1 MTAEETKTMTNSIF
15 ALLDTLEEISPRLDE
30 GSGRFGPR
38 VSAMPTGEMDAWRY
52 RSDPPLQVQTAAL
65 VNAILK
71 EVQAFGLGRYQLD
84 RFNLGEG
91 GHQLLTVDIALP
103 NWNWA
108 IANRLDLKKE
118 LIATIQKYQNG
129 HLAAGQQD
137 NFRSLINTWA
147 QRVRNDVKQR
157 QTEEVAA

>member
-1 MTAEETKTMTNSIF
+1 MPNNIF

-65 VNAILK
+65 VNAVLK
-71 EVQAFGLGRYQLD
+71 EV
-84 RFNLGEG
+84 
-91 GHQLLTVDIALP
+91 HQMLTVDVKLP

-108 IANRLDLKKE
+108 VANRLDLKKE
-118 LIATIQKYQNG
+118 LLATIQKYQND

-147 QRVRNDVKQR
+147 QRVRNDVKQ
-157 QTEEVAA
+157 QLASVEKVA